1 MSTLKGVR
9 DPLERRPQS
18 IQGNAAGVALAPG

>member
-1 MSTLKGVR
+1 MSTLKGVK
-9 DPLERRPQS
+9 DPLYKRPQS